1 MGAVLHVIFGP
12 TGAGKTTY
20 AQDLSRRT
28 PAVHFALDDWMARLF
43 AADMPKPLEFEWMME
58 RVERCE
64 AQIWSTAAATMAAGT
79 SVVLDIGLMRK
90 VDRKRVAEIA
100 RACELPIQ
108 FHFVTAPQE
117 SRRVRVLSR
126 NEVRG
131 PTFAIDVTPE
141 MFDFMEGV
149 YEAPD
154 PDELN
159 GCLISESV

>member
-1 MGAVLHVIFGP
+1 MTATLHVVFGP
-12 TGAGKTTY
+12 QGAGKTTY
-20 AQDLSRRT
+20 AQDLARRA

-64 AQIWSTAAATMAAGT
+64 AQIWSTAAAAMAAGT
-79 SVVLDIGLMRK
+79 SVILDLGLMRK
-90 VDRKRVAEIA
+90 VDRKRVADIA
-100 RACELPIQ
+100 RACDLPLQ
-108 FHFVTAPQE
+108 FHFITAPQA
-117 SRRVRVLSR
+117 SRRARVMAR

-131 PTFAIDVTPE
+131 ETFAIDVTPE